1 MPLLWT
7 KRKRPAGRGEI
18 YAPVYA
24 RGSLRGSLSLS
35 LLSLCFFVWQILL
48 WMNNQMQRRDAKS
61 HCVYKT
67 WGVAIKDWE
76 SETEQK
82 RKWQKWQKWRK
93 WNVYLFRLNGEGI
106 SVHESYECR
115 VPMHTHT
122 HARTHVYS
130 QCLSMWLIH
139 CAASMHFL
147 FLRCCNGDLQPLK
160 LIMQMSYLSP
170 LPSNRGRTFPLV
182 TGNV

>member
-1 MPLLWT
+1 MSLLWT
-7 KRKRPAGRGEI
+7 KRKRPAGRGGEI

-24 RGSLRGSLSLS
+24 RGSLRGSLSRS
-35 LLSLCFFVWQILL
+35 LLSLCIFVWQILL
-48 WMNNQMQRRDAKS
+48 WMNDQMQRRDAKS
-61 HCVYKT
+61 HGVYKT
-67 WGVAIKDWE
+67 RGVAIEGWE

-82 RKWQKWQKWRK
+82 RK

-106 SVHESYECR
+106 SVHESYAVR
-115 VPMHTHT
+115 VQSTHAHTHT
-122 HARTHVYS
+122 RARTHVYS

-170 LPSNRGRTFPLV
+170 LPSNRGGTFPLV

>member
-24 RGSLRGSLSLS
+24 RGSLRGSLFLS
-35 LLSLCFFVWQILL
+35 SVSVFFVWQILL
-48 WMNNQMQRRDAKS
+48 WMNDQMQRRDAKS

-82 RKWQKWQKWRK
+82 RKWQKWRSGNEGK

-106 SVHESYECR
+106 SVHESYAVR
-115 VPMHTHT
+115 VQST
-122 HARTHVYS
+122 HAHTRAHTRIQSVSQHVADS
-130 QCLSMWLIH
+130 LCSINAFSLPKVLSWPGFTTVKAYYVDEL
-139 CAASMHFL
+139 
-147 FLRCCNGDLQPLK
+147 PLS
-160 LIMQMSYLSP
+160 I
-170 LPSNRGRTFPLV
+170 TI
-182 TGNV
+182 

>member
-122 HARTHVYS
+122 RAHTYTVSVSACGWFTVQH
-130 QCLSMWLIH
+130 QCIFS
-139 CAASMHFL
+139 S
-147 FLRCCNGDLQPLK
+147 
-160 LIMQMSYLSP
+160 
-170 LPSNRGRTFPLV
+170 
-182 TGNV
+182 